1 MKGVSVR
8 LGVRERQGLRQGTE
22 KQVANMESFEIPS
35 KTGLPLRKEP
45 CIEEKLLKW
54 N

>member
-1 MKGVSVR
+1 MKGSSVS
-8 LGVRERQGLRQGTE
+8 LGVRERQGLRQGLE
-22 KQVANMESFEIPS
+22 KQVINMESFEISS

-45 CIEEKLLKW
+45 CTEEKLREW